1 MPHLRTGSGAELR
14 AGWRLIVAAFLGT
27 AFGLPTLPFYSVG
40 IFAPIFAAQFGWSFA
55 AIFGGLVITTLTLL
69 LGGTWIGHMIDRRGA
84 RAIAAASLA
93 ALGLGYMALA
103 LLDGSIAQYYLIWLM
118 ISVAGIGA
126 TSISFTA
133 VINTAFT
140 RRRGFA
146 LGLALSGIG
155 FFALVVKPWAGW
167 LIDVAGWRTAVVAIG
182 ALPLFLAAPVAFWAL
197 PTHSTAAAPA
207 AALPQLAL
215 GDAIRTRAFVLLVCA
230 FVAIS
235 FANGAPIP
243 HLENILRT
251 AHIESHEIL
260 GLTAGVGAAIILG
273 RIAGGWLLDR
283 VWAPIVGVAVLSAAS
298 CGLLMLSHATLDAP
312 TARLAILLLGFAGG
326 VEVDLLPYLTARY
339 IGVRSYGAIYGTL
352 FGLFALGAGI
362 GPTLIGWSFDRF
374 NSYSQILTVCAGL
387 LVLAALLLLCL
398 GRYPQEPRS

>member
-1 MPHLRTGSGAELR
+1 MPHLRTGSAAELR

-251 AHIESHEIL
+251 AHIDSHEIL
-260 GLTAGVGAAIILG
+260 SLTAGVGAAIILG

>member
-1 MPHLRTGSGAELR
+1 MLDPRAGSGAELR

-40 IFAPIFAAQFGWSFA
+40 IFAPTFAAQFGWSFA
-55 AIFGGLVITTLTLL
+55 AIFGGLIVTTLSLL
-69 LGGTWIGHMIDRRGA
+69 LGGTWIGHLIDRRGA

-93 ALGLGYMALA
+93 GLGLGYMTLA
-103 LLDGSIAQYYLIWLM
+103 LLDGSIAQYYLTWL
-118 ISVAGIGA
+118 ILSVAGIGA

-133 VINTAFT
+133 VINAAFT
-140 RRRGFA
+140 RTRGFA

-155 FFALVVKPWAGW
+155 FFALVVKPLAGW
-167 LIDVAGWRTAVVAIG
+167 LIAVAGWRTAIVAIG
-182 ALPLFLAAPVAFWAL
+182 ALPLFVAAPVVFWAL

-207 AALPQLAL
+207 AALPHLAL
-215 GDAIRTRAFVLLVCA
+215 RDAVRTRAFVLLVCA
-230 FVAIS
+230 FIAIS

-243 HLENILRT
+243 HLENILRA
-251 AHIESHEIL
+251 AHIDSHEIL
-260 GLTAGVGAAIILG
+260 SLTAGVGAAIILG

-298 CGLLMLSHATLDAP
+298 GGLLMLSHASLDAR

-362 GPTLIGWSFDRF
+362 GPTLIGWAFDRF

-398 GRYPQEPRS
+398 GRYPQEARS